1 MAVGQRGGDHRAG
14 GVVTGDGDHRNTVA
28 LRADP
33 VACHIAG
40 MRRGAK
46 PLARRAGP
54 VQQRLIPVIA
64 VDVDQLGGGGVG
76 IFPVQIAGQA
86 EAEIVGDQQGVGGL
100 TDQLRL
106 LFHQGAQLIKGVK
119 RQKLN
124 ATAAIDL
131 RPAQL
136 FFSET

>member
-14 GVVTGDGDHRNTVA
+14 GVVAGDSDRRNTVA

-33 VACHIAG
+33 VTNHIAG
-40 MRRGAK
+40 VGRRSE
-46 PLARRAGP
+46 PRQRRAGP
-54 VQQRLIPVIA
+54 VQQRLIPAIA
-64 VDVDQLGGGGVG
+64 IDVNQLGGGGVG

-86 EAEIVGDQQGVGGL
+86 EAEIVGDQQGMRGL

-106 LFHQGAQLIKGVK
+106 LLHQGAQLVKGVK

-124 ATAAIDL
+124 TTAAIDL

-136 FFSET
+136 FFSVT